1 MNHKPWHWRKKSMEK
16 TSFSA
21 DKIVSPSQIIEKEAH
36 NLSSDKES
44 ASRISSS
51 RSLNEKLAK
60 VILDSSVG
68 VESDEDLDKEVSAET
83 VSHADETL
91 QEPLQ
96 PLSAVQGEQEQKS
109 CVVIPK
115 ISKEH
120 EKVKKELEEKL
131 KEANKRIDDLTSENT
146 CLTNALFSKEESI
159 GEFLRCKQEADEE
172 FKTLMT
178 RLDSTEKENAFL
190 RYEFHMLEKELEIRK
205 EEMDY
210 SRQYADASHKQYLE
224 SSQKASKLEGECQ
237 RLRLQLH
244 KRSPGIAGSMNTKNE
259 IGMMRRKKSN
269 PTRDVVCK
277 NNDIRNSTRVS
288 EKHIGLM
295 IKSLQDLD
303 EENKAL
309 KRILTKKNT
318 ELESS
323 RFMYTE
329 TVSRLSQ
336 AEILLRKFS
345 ENHKSMELARC
356 YPTSNKLPLMTSFD
370 ISSDDEAISSGSWAN
385 ALISEL
391 EHLRVSEAK
400 THDNNKAIEVH
411 DMYSMDDFVEM
422 EKRAIV
428 SVNTSKEGYLSDV
441 SGRELV
447 PVEQDFGLGERNQKP
462 FDWLQIV
469 LHAMLKEKRLSKRSL
484 DELFDDI
491 KIAFGCINHSTGRK
505 SDITQKSMHREES
518 DSFHGNSFGDFTE
531 AVNRIIKLVEGI
543 APKSFF
549 CNNCPDCLEEN
560 QDSDI
565 SQSPKSK
572 DYFVHVF
579 QWKVSDLNPLLH
591 QLVHTCKNLLSGK
604 ADFENFVEE
613 VAFALD
619 WSINNCANS
628 TNASIARD
636 KIKKHFNSFQSAN
649 ENQIDVVGKQSFRA
663 HSVAYSN
670 DQSDESNRYD
680 FLVEMRKLK
689 EDLSNTKSAK
699 EDLEVKLLSVTDE
712 SKNLT
717 KQCQEAQNSIKGLES
732 EIETLKE
739 SKAMFEEQ
747 IEKQMMINED
757 LDTQL
762 TIAQAKLNNIF
773 QKFSSLEFELED
785 KKNSCE
791 ELEATCLELQLQL
804 ESIAKKESPTND
816 RCEAEKIYR
825 TGWEITTASSKLA
838 ECQESIIN
846 IGKQLKALASSNE
859 TALLDKVVSAT
870 SSMAIPSQKKNLIK
884 RSSLRNQMLAEDD
897 DKEATHESIENEE
910 SKNIEN
916 EQKPALLLSE
926 KESALENSKVQVHGQ
941 ETSMTSEKNDRSNVK
956 GYLTIVPHK
965 KQGGF
970 DFLRKLFS
978 RRKKGRSRGTRLL
991 AKA

>member
-16 TSFSA
+16 ISFSA
-21 DKIVSPSQIIEKEAH
+21 DKSPSQIIEQEAH
-36 NLSSDKES
+36 NLSTDKES
-44 ASRISSS
+44 GSRISSS
-51 RSLNEKLAK
+51 RSLNEKLVK
-60 VILDSSVG
+60 VILDSPVG
-68 VESDEDLDKEVSAET
+68 VESGENLDKVVSAET
-83 VSHADETL
+83 VIPTDETL
-91 QEPLQ
+91 QETLQ
-96 PLSAVQGEQEQKS
+96 PQGEQEQMP

-120 EKVKKELEEKL
+120 EMVQKELEEKL

-159 GEFLRCKQEADEE
+159 GELLRCKKEADEE

-210 SRQYADASHKQYLE
+210 SRQYADESHKQYLE
-224 SSQKASKLEGECQ
+224 SSQKVSKLEGECQ
-237 RLRLQLH
+237 RLRLQLQ
-244 KRSPGIAGSMNTKNE
+244 KRSPGVAGSMNTKNE

-288 EKHIGLM
+288 EKNISLM

-309 KRILTKKNT
+309 KRILTNKNT
-318 ELESS
+318 ELDSS

-329 TVSRLSQ
+329 TVSRLSK

-356 YPTSNKLPLMTSFD
+356 YPTSNELPLMSNFD
-370 ISSDDEAISSGSWAN
+370 ISSDDEAKSSGSWAN

-428 SVNTSKEGYLSDV
+428 SVNTPKEGYLSDV

-447 PVEQDFGLGERNQKP
+447 PVEQDFGHSERNQKP

-469 LHAMLKEKRLSKRSL
+469 LQAMLKEKRLSKRSL

-491 KIAFGCINHSTGRK
+491 KIAFGCINHSTGHK
-505 SDITQKSMHREES
+505 ADITQKLTHHGES
-518 DSFHGNSFGDFTE
+518 DSFHVNSFGGLTE
-531 AVNRIIKLVEGI
+531 AIRRIIKLVEGI
-543 APKSFF
+543 APKSFS

-560 QDSDI
+560 QHLDI

-591 QLVHTCKNLLSGK
+591 QLVHTCKNLLTGK

-628 TNASIARD
+628 NNASIARD
-636 KIKKHFNSFQSAN
+636 KIKKHFNSFRSANEN
-649 ENQIDVVGKQSFRA
+649 ENQIDVDDKQSFRT
-663 HSVAYSN
+663 HSVEYPN
-670 DQSDESNRYD
+670 DQSDE
-680 FLVEMRKLK
+680 K
-689 EDLSNTKSAK
+689 
-699 EDLEVKLLSVTDE
+699 
-712 SKNLT
+712 
-717 KQCQEAQNSIKGLES
+717 S

-739 SKAMFEEQ
+739 SKAMVEEQ

-859 TALLDKVVSAT
+859 TALLDKVVSTT

-897 DKEATHESIENEE
+897 GKEGMHESIENKE
-910 SKNIEN
+910 SKNIED
-916 EQKPALLLSE
+916 EKRPALLLSG
-926 KESALENSKVQVHGQ
+926 KESVL
-941 ETSMTSEKNDRSNVK
+941 ETSQVQINGPETSVTSEKNDRSNVK

-978 RRKKGRSRGTRLL
+978 RRKKGRSRGTRRQWLVSLL
-991 AKA
+991 RFGADAIL